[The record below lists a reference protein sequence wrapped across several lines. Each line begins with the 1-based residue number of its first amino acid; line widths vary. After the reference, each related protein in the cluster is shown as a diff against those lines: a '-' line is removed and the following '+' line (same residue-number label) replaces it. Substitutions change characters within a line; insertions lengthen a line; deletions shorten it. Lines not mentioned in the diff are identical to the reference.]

1 MANMYSG
8 LPGKDRG
15 KKKSQKKKKRFNCPT
30 IHPWSYIHE
39 IDYEEPI
46 HLL

>member
-15 KKKSQKKKKRFNCPT
+15 KKKSQKKKKDLIVLQFTPEV
-30 IHPWSYIHE
+30 IFMK
-39 IDYEEPI
+39 
-46 HLL
+46 